1 MMTIDVAYAAEF
13 LRENDNYLILMH
25 ASPDG
30 DTLGCG
36 WALCRTLRR
45 MGKKV
50 NAVCPDSIPH
60 KFDYMFRGLSVPEFE
75 TENIICVDVA
85 DTKLLGEMKELGDK
99 AELCIDH
106 HLSNTHYAKRV
117 LVKSEYAAA
126 AELVYEVIC
135 ALETDIDRDTANCIY
150 TGIATDTGC
159 FKYSNTTPQSHMIA
173 AVMIKCGAETAAIN
187 YAMFD
192 LKTQGRLQL
201 EREVLNGIKY
211 FEDGKVALVSVP
223 LSMLENIPD
232 IDSDDVGAMSALPRQ
247 IEGVEVGITLKEKK
261 RGVFKAS
268 LRSGENIN
276 CAEICMKFGGG
287 GHERS
292 AGCSFTS
299 SFEEAERAIVEACCE
314 AVRKFGAL

>member
-1 MMTIDVAYAAEF
+1 M
-13 LRENDNYLILMH
+13 
-25 ASPDG
+25 
-30 DTLGCG
+30 
-36 WALCRTLRR
+36 
-45 MGKKV
+45 
-50 NAVCPDSIPH
+50 
-60 KFDYMFRGLSVPEFE
+60 
-75 TENIICVDVA
+75 
-85 DTKLLGEMKELGDK
+85 
-99 AELCIDH
+99 
-106 HLSNTHYAKRV
+106 
-117 LVKSEYAAA
+117 
-126 AELVYEVIC
+126 
-135 ALETDIDRDTANCIY
+135 
-150 TGIATDTGC
+150 
-159 FKYSNTTPQSHMIA
+159 
-173 AVMIKCGAETAAIN
+173 
-187 YAMFD
+187 
-192 LKTQGRLQL
+192 
-201 EREVLNGIKY
+201 LNGIKY

>member
-60 KFDYMFRGLSVPEFE
+60 KFDYMFRGLSVQEFE

-268 LRSGENIN
+268 LR
-276 CAEICMKFGGG
+276 
-287 GHERS
+287 
-292 AGCSFTS
+292 
-299 SFEEAERAIVEACCE
+299 
-314 AVRKFGAL
+314 